1 MFSAGETRAEK
12 IVCSPQAKVNPLS
25 ENDPQKQEP
34 RKTNQ
39 EFENGINLGCWKTA
53 HLPLSLAIILP

>member
-1 MFSAGETRAEK
+1 MFSA
-12 IVCSPQAKVNPLS
+12 VNPLS

-53 HLPLSLAIILP
+53 HLPFSLAIILP